1 MQGEKLGRT
10 LHEGRNWSRVS
21 QANRSMGN
29 QKGNEEWRIYETCRK
44 KQSPL
49 EGDLGGD
56 FKYSLLQSP
65 DLLSLGDGRGTIEDR
80 GWNGIDID
88 FSNQLCYTKRV
99 YYYTSKCGSIFGK
112 STRQRTY
119 LPRS

>member
-29 QKGNEEWRIYETCRK
+29 WKENEEWRVYETCRK

-56 FKYSLLQSP
+56 FKYSLLQIP
-65 DLLSLGDGRGTIEDR
+65 DLLSLGAGRGTIEDR
-80 GWNGIDID
+80 RWNGKNLL
-88 FSNQLCYTKRV
+88 FFFCTFLY
-99 YYYTSKCGSIFGK
+99 IFVQK
-112 STRQRTY
+112 H
-119 LPRS
+119 